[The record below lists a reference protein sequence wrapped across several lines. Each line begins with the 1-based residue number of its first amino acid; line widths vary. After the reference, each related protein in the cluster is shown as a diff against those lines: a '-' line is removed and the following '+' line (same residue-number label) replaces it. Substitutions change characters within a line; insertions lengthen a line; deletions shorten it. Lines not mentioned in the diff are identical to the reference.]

1 MLTPYALFDAV
12 GGFSTSLPGNYND
25 VDYCMK
31 LRLAGC
37 AVVYEP
43 SATLYHF
50 ESRSRVA
57 GILPEDVQLIQRRW
71 LTHLVDDPFTPV
83 VV

>member
-1 MLTPYALFDAV
+1 
-12 GGFSTSLPGNYND
+12 
-25 VDYCMK
+25 MK
-31 LRLAGC
+31 LRFAGC